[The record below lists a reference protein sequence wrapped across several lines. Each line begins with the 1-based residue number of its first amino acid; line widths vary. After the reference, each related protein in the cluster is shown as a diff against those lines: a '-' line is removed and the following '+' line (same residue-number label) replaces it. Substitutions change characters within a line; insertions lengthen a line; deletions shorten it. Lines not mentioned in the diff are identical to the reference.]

1 MTTQVRRAGAFLL
14 ALFAALFINLN
25 VIQVLLADDYA
36 NHPNNRRLLI
46 DEYQIRRGSI
56 IAGDQ
61 QIAYSEETDGTLKY
75 LRRYDPPDLY
85 SHLVGYYS
93 LVYGRAGLEGR
104 LNEQL
109 IGTPTAL
116 LAENLADLLG
126 QRDPVGNTVRLTVVP
141 EVQQA
146 AADALDGRP
155 GAVVA
160 LDPSTGAVLA
170 EYAYPTFDPNPLSSH
185 DPEEIR
191 AYWDEVSGDE
201 REPMAARTR
210 QRRYQPGSA
219 MKVIVAA
226 AALERGI
233 DPDTS
238 FEDSDGY
245 TPPQTD
251 RPIRN
256 FGRGNCAG
264 GGTITLEEAFEV
276 SCNVVF
282 AKLGVDIGDA
292 DLIDQ
297 AEAFGFNRDIPYLLP
312 SVRSVIPDEL
322 DPPSTAQSAI
332 GARDV
337 QATPLNMAMVAA
349 AIFNDGV
356 LMRPYIV
363 EEILDPSGRRVRG
376 PDGGPWVETRHTAQA
391 ISQETADALETMMVR
406 VVEEGTGT
414 NAQISGAHVGGKTG
428 TADPG
433 EGMPSTVWFVGFAST
448 GDGADDRQVAVAV
461 VVPGAE
467 EDATGGGVAAP
478 IAQRVMEAAL
488 GR

>member
-1 MTTQVRRAGAFLL
+1 MTSQVRRAGAFLL

-61 QIAYSEETDGTLKY
+61 QIAYSEETEGTLKY

-146 AADALDGRP
+146 AASALDGRP

-170 EYAYPTFDPNPLSSH
+170 EYAYPTFDPNPLSGH
-185 DPEEIR
+185 DPDEIR

-233 DPDTS
+233 APDTS
-238 FEDSDGY
+238 FEDTDSF

-256 FGRGNCAG
+256 FGRGTCAG
-264 GGTITLEEAFEV
+264 GGSITLEEAFEV
-276 SCNVVF
+276 SCNVTF
-282 AKLGVDIGDA
+282 AKLGVDIGDS
-292 DLIDQ
+292 DLIEQ
-297 AEAFGFNRDIPYLLP
+297 AEAFGFNRDLPYLLP
-312 SVRSVIPDEL
+312 SVPSVIPDQL
-322 DPPSTAQSAI
+322 DPPATAQSAI

-337 QATPLNMAMVAA
+337 QATPMNMAMIAA
-349 AIFNDGV
+349 SIANDGV
-356 LMRPYIV
+356 LMRPYVV

-391 ISQETADALETMMVR
+391 VSQETARALERMMVR
-406 VVEEGTGT
+406 VVEDGTGT
-414 NAQISGAHVGGKTG
+414 NAQISGAQVGGKTG

-433 EGMPSTVWFVGFAST
+433 EGLASTVWFLGFAST

-461 VVPGAE
+461 VVPGADE
-467 EDATGGGVAAP
+467 GATGGGVAAP
-478 IAQRVMEAAL
+478 IARQVMEAAL
-488 GR
+488 DR